1 MFEDFQSQFMSYDKG
16 APKSE
21 SDYAE
26 QHEVESRVKTE
37 TQTMSN
43 NVNNIFSPAAEPKA
57 KISTEVIKKIGPI
70 TSPMSLM

>member
-1 MFEDFQSQFMSYDKG
+1 MFEDFQSQFMSYDRG

-43 NVNNIFSPAAEPKA
+43 NVNNIFSPEAEPKPA
-57 KISTEVIKKIGPI
+57 LSTETIKRIGPI
-70 TSPMSLM
+70 TSPISLM